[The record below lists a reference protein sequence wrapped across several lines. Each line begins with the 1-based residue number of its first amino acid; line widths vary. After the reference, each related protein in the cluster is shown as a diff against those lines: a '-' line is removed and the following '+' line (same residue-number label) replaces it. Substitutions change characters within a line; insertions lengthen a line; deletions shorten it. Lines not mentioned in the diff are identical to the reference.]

1 VILSL
6 ERHNFAP
13 RFQGG
18 DQMTTH
24 VLILCTHN
32 SARSIIAE
40 AMLNHLAKQAG
51 RDVCAHSAGSMPSGR
66 VNPLALAVLR
76 EAGIDTTGLKSKNWD
91 EFAKSSSPPL
101 SIVITVCDSA
111 AADVCPV
118 FTGQAGNPP
127 VKVHWGYPDPSRVEG
142 DDAKKRLAF
151 ESTRLAI
158 AARMTQL
165 LELPLSSIDRQNLA
179 TALSRLDR

>member
-1 VILSL
+1 MILSL

-101 SIVITVCDSA
+101 SIVITVCI
-111 AADVCPV
+111 
-118 FTGQAGNPP
+118 
-127 VKVHWGYPDPSRVEG
+127 HRHH
-142 DDAKKRLAF
+142 RL
-151 ESTRLAI
+151 R
-158 AARMTQL
+158 
-165 LELPLSSIDRQNLA
+165 
-179 TALSRLDR
+179 